1 MELDS
6 GMYLDSQGGNDGLG
20 MHQAGVAQVVQAC
33 MPYKVICQGKP
44 NRQHAKMSNYKCCV

>member
-1 MELDS
+1 
-6 GMYLDSQGGNDGLG
+6 MYLDSQGGNDGLG

-44 NRQHAKMSNYKCCV
+44 NKQHAKMSNYKCCV